1 VNGGRNSRRQSQPR
15 STPLTH
21 DSYPA
26 IVAQTRWRGACS
38 SLCRRLAH
46 GVVGAPVPAG
56 SSRRVAGRASLT
68 ARGRRTARR
77 TRCTSRCAP
86 AKPSAACA
94 PTVRFPPS
102 ATPSPWPLAGAF
114 GSFSSVFRTTISIS
128 SSRPMIQRSCHSRRP
143 GDQPRA
149 WSSRRCLVRSLSRA
163 SPADAARG
171 QKRACLRSEER
182 FILLH
187 LATGAESLGSA
198 AASSVR
204 LARQTAHAAS
214 S

>member
-1 VNGGRNSRRQSQPR
+1 MNGGRNSRRQPQPR

-86 AKPSAACA
+86 AKPSGACA

-128 SSRPMIQRSCHSRRP
+128 SSRPMIRGRSGMGSAVLPFASP
-143 GDQPRA
+143 GRSTA
-149 WSSRRCLVRSLSRA
+149 CLVVAALSGAIAFTREPYGRRA
-163 SPADAARG
+163 
-171 QKRACLRSEER
+171 RSE
-182 FILLH
+182 
-187 LATGAESLGSA
+187 
-198 AASSVR
+198 
-204 LARQTAHAAS
+204 ARWFTFL
-214 S
+214 